1 MNKARMTIRFDHD
14 PPKPNHRNGRGMQEE
29 PGTNELG
36 VSNWNTPSDWDFERL
51 GMEDDGAP
59 GSWNSNGFIDH
70 SASSADP
77 KPEHLRV
84 VHPEAKTDQPDAL
97 DDRRLRS
104 SRDSSRRGRLAEER
118 RRLQAANEQL
128 AGNGNP
134 EHPDPYQ
141 DLPEVWD
148 GGAIDSHSRTG
159 KFSAVPPQQDP
170 WESGQQDGVFYEGT
184 QGDDYSYYRT
194 KRPTSFW
201 KMAAAVSA
209 AVITGL
215 MFGYMVLTMF
225 NGGAGSN
232 NNGDIS
238 APGTG
243 SETVIENEAGTGTGE
258 STETPAPSGQ
268 QPATAVQIPGSTFY
282 MLQYGVF
289 STPERVEQAKSELL
303 AAGIAAG
310 GDPNEENR
318 VYAGISPDREQA
330 KLLSNQLKA
339 EGVELYVREISLPQA
354 EPRVYSG
361 EAKTLTDYFT
371 VSGQLVSELSALS
384 ASLLGQQE
392 GGGPAA
398 AEAMKSVT
406 NLHQQWI
413 QSVKQL
419 SEGLGP
425 ESLAVLPM
433 MEQSMNGSVM
443 ALSEYIKN
451 QSKGHLWEIQTG
463 MMNYIMGQKKLLDGL

>member
-14 PPKPNHRNGRGMQEE
+14 PPKPNHRNGSVVQEE
-29 PGTNELG
+29 PGANEHG
-36 VSNWNTPSDWDFERL
+36 PSNWNRQDDWNFNRP
-51 GMEDDGAP
+51 GMDDDGTP
-59 GSWNSNGFIDH
+59 GSRDSYGFTNNH
-70 SASSADP
+70 SAFSADP
-77 KPEHLRV
+77 KPEPLRV
-84 VHPEAKTDQPDAL
+84 VHPEAETDQPDAQ
-97 DDRRLRS
+97 DDWRLRG
-104 SRDSSRRGRLAEER
+104 SRNSSRRGRLAEER
-118 RRLQAANEQL
+118 RRLQSANEQL
-128 AGNGNP
+128 AGKS
-134 EHPDPYQ
+134 ERTDPYE

-148 GGAIDSHSRTG
+148 GGAIDSRTG
-159 KFSAVPPQQDP
+159 NFSYDTPLQDP
-170 WESGQQDGVFYEGT
+170 WDSGQQDGVFYEGS
-184 QGDDYSYYRT
+184 QGEDYSYYRT

-225 NGGAGSN
+225 NGGAGGTSN
-232 NNGDIS
+232 GNMP

-243 SETVIENEAGTGTGE
+243 SETVIENETGTGDG
-258 STETPAPSGQ
+258 TGTPAPSGQ

-310 GDPNEENR
+310 ADPNEENR

-339 EGVELYVREISLPQA
+339 EGVELYVREISLPQT

-371 VSGQLVSELSALS
+371 ISGQLVSELSALS
-384 ASLLGQQE
+384 ASLLSEQE
-392 GGGPAA
+392 GGGPSA

>member
-14 PPKPNHRNGRGMQEE
+14 PPKPNHRNGSGMQEE
-29 PGTNELG
+29 PGTNEPG
-36 VSNWNTPSDWDFERL
+36 ISNRNTPSDWDFERL
-51 GMEDDGAP
+51 GMDDDGAP

-84 VHPEAKTDQPDAL
+84 VHPEAETDQPDAQ
-97 DDRRLRS
+97 DDRRRRS

-118 RRLQAANEQL
+118 RRLQAANEQF
-128 AGNGNP
+128 AGHAHS

-148 GGAIDSHSRTG
+148 GRAIDSHSRTG
-159 KFSAVPPQQDP
+159 NFSVVPPQQDP
-170 WESGQQDGVFYEGT
+170 WESGQQDGGFYEGT

-194 KRPTSFW
+194 KRTTSFW

-225 NGGAGSN
+225 NGGGGGS

-238 APGTG
+238 TPGTG
-243 SETVIENEAGTGTGE
+243 SKTVIENEAGTGTGE
-258 STETPAPSGQ
+258 STGAPAPSGQ
-268 QPATAVQIPGSTFY
+268 QPASAVEIPGSTFY